1 MFLLLTNNTHST
13 TETNCTRRLVLL
25 FVATGCRIQPI
36 DTIIP
41 SNLRYTQEHEW
52 IRVEGDVAYVGIT
65 DYAQSELG
73 EIVFVDINTEG
84 ETVAQGDVFGSV
96 EAVKTVS
103 DLNMPVEGE
112 VLEVNEVINDQ
123 PELVNNDPY
132 GEGWMIKISVAD
144 PAQLETLLDA
154 EAYQALIG

>member
-1 MFLLLTNNTHST
+1 MN
-13 TETNCTRRLVLL
+13 
-25 FVATGCRIQPI
+25 
-36 DTIIP
+36 IP
-41 SNLRYTQEHEW
+41 SDLRYTKEHEW
-52 IRVEGDVAYVGIT
+52 IRVEGEVAYVGIT

-84 ETVAQGDVFGSV
+84 ETLAQDEVFGSV

-103 DLNMPVEGE
+103 DLNMPVAGE
-112 VLEVNEVINDQ
+112 VLEINEAINDQ

-144 PAQLETLLDA
+144 PAELDTLLDA
-154 EAYQALIG
+154 AGYQAHIG

>member
-1 MFLLLTNNTHST
+1 MN
-13 TETNCTRRLVLL
+13 
-25 FVATGCRIQPI
+25 
-36 DTIIP
+36 IP
-41 SNLRYTQEHEW
+41 SNLYYTKEHEW
-52 IRVEGDVAYVGIT
+52 IRVEGNEAFVGIT

-84 ETVAQGDVFGSV
+84 ETLGQGEVFGSV

-112 VLEVNEVINDQ
+112 VLEINETINDQ

-132 GEGWMIKISVAD
+132 GEGCMIKISVVNPD
-144 PAQLETLLDA
+144 DLNNLLDA
-154 EAYQALIG
+154 EGYQALIG

>member
-1 MFLLLTNNTHST
+1 MN
-13 TETNCTRRLVLL
+13 
-25 FVATGCRIQPI
+25 
-36 DTIIP
+36 IP
-41 SNLRYTQEHEW
+41 SNLHYTQEHEW

-84 ETVAQGDVFGSV
+84 ETLGQNEVFGSV

-103 DLNMPVEGE
+103 DLNMPVSGE
-112 VLEVNEVINDQ
+112 VLAINETINDQ

-132 GEGWMIKISVAD
+132 GDGWMIKISVAN
-144 PAQLETLLDA
+144 PAELDNLLDA
-154 EAYQALIG
+154 AGYQALIG

>member
-1 MFLLLTNNTHST
+1 MNT
-13 TETNCTRRLVLL
+13 
-25 FVATGCRIQPI
+25 
-36 DTIIP
+36 P
-41 SNLRYTQEHEW
+41 SNLLYTKEHEW

-84 ETVAQGDVFGSV
+84 ETLAQNEVFGSV

-103 DLNMPVEGE
+103 DLNMPVAGE
-112 VLEVNEVINDQ
+112 VLEINEVINDQ

-132 GEGWMIKISVAD
+132 GEGWMIKIQVAN
-144 PAQLETLLDA
+144 PAELDTLLDA
-154 EAYQALIG
+154 EAYKALIG